1 MLHHPTRVIRCGS
14 LRLDTVLRCVV
25 MSDVHLFFLFGHGSC
40 ARTCIDLREEVSAH
54 DLLA

>member
-25 MSDVHLFFLFGHGSC
+25 MSDIHLFFLFGHGSC